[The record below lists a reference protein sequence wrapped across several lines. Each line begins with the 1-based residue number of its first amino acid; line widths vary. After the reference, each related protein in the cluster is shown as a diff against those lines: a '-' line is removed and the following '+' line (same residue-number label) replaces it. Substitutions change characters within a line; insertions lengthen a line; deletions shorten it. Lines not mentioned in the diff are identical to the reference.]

1 MGEQLADYGRT
12 PPAPTMKSEPGEE
25 APARDDREFLSL
37 IQREIDSALGWA
49 GTRLAEARRMNL
61 NEYFGN
67 TRGDEREGRSQVICR
82 DTFEQVEMLMP
93 PLMEIFT
100 AGSEIGRFI
109 PEGAEDEEAAAQA
122 TAVANFVLRNEDGF
136 MALYTFFK
144 DALIQKNGIIKV
156 FWDEGGVAKRETYDG
171 KNFQELNTLLSNQ
184 DLELLEATPWVP
196 GEGGEQ
202 VELDPA
208 GAGTEWDPTQVYY
221 DVVLRRLPR
230 GRIRLEN
237 IPPEEFIINRDAR
250 SLSHR
255 TCRFVG
261 HRVRTT
267 VSELVEIGVDPSVAR
282 RLPSS
287 NSVFTSDQDAI
298 IRASQ
303 DDGNPLLFSH
313 RSDTEKIVV
322 VSEVYILADRDGDG
336 VSEWWKALVAGDY
349 GQELLH
355 SEPCDGHP
363 FASVTPVPIPHRFY
377 GMGLAD
383 VTADIQNI
391 NTTLWRQFL
400 DANYLAVD
408 PSYVVLSEGE
418 GENST
423 PMVNLNQLVHTSPGS
438 YVEEFKPGALRPL
451 ERSSNAKEILPAFEV
466 HSRMKERRTGL
477 SPESMGIQPEAISK
491 HVFGAMI
498 QTSAAAQ
505 RVGLYARIFADTGVK
520 DIFRL
525 IYKTFLQHPNERMTV
540 RLRGDWVL
548 IDPSS
553 WKDNWD
559 VQITV
564 GLGHG
569 SRMEKVANLQA
580 VGQMQQAIGAA
591 FPGMVGPD
599 HAWNTFAETVE
610 AMGFKDA
617 TKFCLDPMA
626 AELPPPPPDPAE
638 VALEKQVQIEAMK
651 IEVQRQ
657 KVEVDRYKAQI
668 DAKAK
673 ELEHER
679 EMKKLSVDEKK
690 IEYDSRSFDINKAAG
705 ASQ

>member
-1 MGEQLADYGRT
+1 MGEQLADFGSN
-12 PPAPTMKSEPGEE
+12 PPPLMKQEPGEE
-25 APARDDREFLSL
+25 APMKSDRDFLGL
-37 IQREIDSALGWA
+37 IRKEIDSALGWA

-100 AGSEIGRFI
+100 AGSEIGRYI
-109 PEGAEDEEAAAQA
+109 PEGPEDEEAAAQA
-122 TAVANFVLRNEDGF
+122 TAVANYVLRSEDGF

-144 DALIQKNGIIKV
+144 DALIQKNGILKV
-156 FWDEGGVAKRETYDG
+156 FWDEGGVATRETYDG
-171 KNFQELNTLLSNQ
+171 KTFQELDVLLSNS

-202 VELDPA
+202 TELDPA
-208 GAGTEWDPTQVYY
+208 GAGTEFDPTQVFY
-221 DVVLRRLPR
+221 DVVLRRLPQ

-250 SLSHR
+250 GLSHR

-267 VSELVEIGVDPSVAR
+267 VSELIEIGVDPSTAR
-282 RLPSS
+282 RLPSA

-313 RSDTEKIVV
+313 RTDTEKIVV
-322 VSEVYILADRDGDG
+322 VSECYILADRDGDG

-349 GQELLH
+349 GQQLLH

-363 FASVTPVPIPHRFY
+363 FAAVTPIPIPHRFY
-377 GMGLAD
+377 GLGLAD
-383 VTADIQNI
+383 ITADIQNI

-408 PSYVVLSEGE
+408 PSYIVLSEGE

-423 PMVNLNQLVHTSPGS
+423 PMVNLNQLVSTSPGS

-451 ERSSNAKEILPAFEV
+451 ERSSNAKDILPAFDV
-466 HSRMKERRTGL
+466 HSAMKERRTGL

-491 HVFGAMI
+491 HVYGAMI

-525 IYKTFLQHPNERMTV
+525 IYKTYLKNPTQKMTV
-540 RLRGDWVL
+540 RLRGDWVQV
-548 IDPSS
+548 DPSS

-580 VGQMQQAIGAA
+580 VGQMQQVIGGA

-599 HAWNTFAETVE
+599 HAFNTFAETVE

-617 TKFCLDPMA
+617 TKFVLDPA
-626 AELPPPPPDPAE
+626 ATELPPPPPDPAE

-679 EMKKLSVDEKK
+679 EMKKLEVEGKK
-690 IEYDSRSFDINKAAG
+690 IEYDSKQFDINKAASGG
-705 ASQ
+705 AR

>member
-1 MGEQLADYGRT
+1 MGEQLASYGNN
-12 PPAPTMKSEPGEE
+12 PPPVMSQEPGEE
-25 APARDDREFLSL
+25 AHARSDREFLNL

-100 AGSEIGRFI
+100 SGSETGRYI
-109 PEGAEDEEAAAQA
+109 PEGPEDEDAAEQA
-122 TAVANFVLRNEDGF
+122 TAVANYVVRSEEGF
-136 MALYTFFK
+136 MVLYTMFK
-144 DALIQKNGIIKV
+144 DALIQKNGIVKV
-156 FWDEGGVAKRETYDG
+156 FWDSGGVAKRETYDG
-171 KNFQELNTLLSNQ
+171 KTFQELDTLLSNPEI
-184 DLELLEATPWVP
+184 ELIAATPWVP

-208 GAGTEWDPTQVYY
+208 GAGSEFDPTQVFY
-221 DVVLRRLPR
+221 DVVVRRVPS

-250 SLSHR
+250 SLQHR
-255 TCRFVG
+255 TCRFAG

-267 VSELVEIGVDPSVAR
+267 VSELVEIGVDEAVAK
-282 RLPSS
+282 RLPTA

-313 RSDTEKIVV
+313 RTDTEKIVV
-322 VSEVYILADRDGDG
+322 VTECYILADLDGDG

-355 SEPCDGHP
+355 KEPCDGHP
-363 FASVTPVPIPHRFY
+363 FAAVTPIPIPHRFY
-377 GMGLAD
+377 GLGLAD

-408 PSYVVLSEGE
+408 PSYIVLSEGE

-423 PMVNLNQLVHTSPGS
+423 PMVNLNQLVNTTPGS
-438 YVEEFKPGALRPL
+438 YVEEFKSGALRPL
-451 ERSSNAKEILPAFEV
+451 ERSNNAKDILPAFEV
-466 HSRMKERRTGL
+466 HGQMKERRTGL
-477 SPESMGIQPEAISK
+477 SPEAMGVQPEAISK

-505 RVGLYARIFADTGVK
+505 RIGLYARIFADTGVK

-525 IYKTFLQHPNERMTV
+525 IYKTYLKNATQAMTV
-540 RLRGDWVL
+540 RLRGDWVE

-580 VGQMQQAIGAA
+580 VGQMQQLIGST

-599 HAWNTFAETVE
+599 HAFNTFAETVE

-617 TKFCLDPMA
+617 TKFCVDPMA
-626 AELPPPPPDPAE
+626 VELPEPPPDPAE

-657 KVEVDRYKAQI
+657 KVEVERYKAQI

-679 EMKKLSVDEKK
+679 EMKKLAVDEKK
-690 IEYDSRSFDINKAAG
+690 IEYDSKRFDINKAVG
-705 ASQ
+705 GSQ